1 MAKRTRYSSNNIVAD
16 YQRTQKS
23 KALKKKNPEKYK
35 RQKFISKISSDGKI
49 SKKEGQKAARKG
61 ISLQKIQNRNIGDYR
76 EAARGFDSRSNRT
89 QVRNSAAS
97 RPTFE
102 PLKIKGGAI
111 QAQQRGQNQGR
122 PDRSKK
128 QGGGKNKKNKVGTPQ
143 TPTAT
148 KTEIPTPETFE
159 PDTPDFEGMMAEQ
172 AAQYQRDLDAM
183 RAEQEARDEEYRR
196 QAEEQRRQFELA
208 QRTMIGNEA
217 RAGQQASYQLG
228 GAAGMKRG
236 GTFGFRRR
244 KRNLMGGISSAVA
257 AGGGGGTLNV

>member
-1 MAKRTRYSSNNIVAD
+1 MAKKI
-16 YQRTQKS
+16 S
-23 KALKKKNPEKYK
+23 KAK
-35 RQKFISKISSDGKI
+35 RQKFISKISSDRKI

-61 ISLQKIQNRNIGDYR
+61 ISLQKIENRNIGDYR
-76 EAARGFDSRSNRT
+76 
-89 QVRNSAAS
+89 QAS
-97 RPTFE
+97 RDYQTSGRPGSYKAPSGKPSYE
-102 PLKIKGGAI
+102 PLKIKRGAI
-111 QAQQRGQNQGR
+111 QADFNRQVGKSKPEPKQSKK
-122 PDRSKK
+122 RSKDK
-128 QGGGKNKKNKVGTPQ
+128 SRDKVRDSQPM
-143 TPTAT
+143 TPT
-148 KTEIPTPETFE
+148 KTTIPTPETFE
-159 PDTPDFEGMMAEQ
+159 PEEIDFEGMLAERD
-172 AAQYQRDLDAM
+172 AQYQRDLDAM

-228 GAAGMKRG
+228 GEAGMKRG

>member
-1 MAKRTRYSSNNIVAD
+1 MAKKI
-16 YQRTQKS
+16 S
-23 KALKKKNPEKYK
+23 KAK
-35 RQKFISKISSDGKI
+35 RQKFISKISSDRKI
-49 SKKEGQKAARKG
+49 SKKEGQKAANKG

-76 EAARGFDSRSNRT
+76 
-89 QVRNSAAS
+89 QAS
-97 RPTFE
+97 RDYQTSGRPGSYKAPSGKPTYE

-111 QAQQRGQNQGR
+111 QAPQSKSTPER
-122 PDRSKK
+122 DRSAGIARRERLAK
-128 QGGGKNKKNKVGTPQ
+128 QERKRNKNA
-143 TPTAT
+143 TAIT
-148 KTEIPTPETFE
+148 DPVVDTGPAPETFE
-159 PDTPDFEGMMAEQ
+159 PDTPDFEGMMAERD
-172 AAQYQRDLDAM
+172 AQYQRDLDAV
-183 RAEQEARDEEYRR
+183 RAENEAAMEEYRR

-228 GAAGMKRG
+228 GEAGMKRG